1 MSFRCF
7 SIFERDTDL
16 LESTGRNVTPK
27 SVSWDRLVTRDDGSD
42 MRLWA
47 LGLLLVPCRGR
58 EVRDWVGRGMVR
70 VAVS

>member
-7 SIFERDTDL
+7 SIFERDTDG

-27 SVSWDRLVTRDDGSD
+27 SVPGTVLVTRDDGLD

-58 EVRDWVGRGMVR
+58 EVRDWVGRGVVR